1 MRPKPIILL
10 VLALGCGL
18 VASVGINQVLAKRRA
33 EAPVPTGETK
43 AILVAMADIESGE
56 VITPQLVKLEEW
68 PIDKVP
74 TGSMSDPTKAENRRT
89 KTRIY
94 AGEPLLD
101 AKLLSEGAGSSAS
114 AVIPKG
120 YRVVAVRVD
129 DVSGGSSLI
138 RPDDRVDMLVYLQEN
153 PSRGIKETTTRTI
166 LQDIRV
172 FAVNEMYAGQ
182 GTEAPE
188 KGVSAR
194 TISVLV
200 TPEQAETVT
209 LATSMG
215 EIRLVLRSREDIGE
229 STTTGAK
236 ATELLSGGETADRE
250 KEEAGQAGSPLLDL
264 LQQQA
269 AAALAQQQAQP
280 QQAPQ
285 PTPEPAPPV
294 EEAPKFKMVVIEG
307 RALREVE
314 FVDGKPTTGPAPM
327 FFPMPPEDEEV
338 QLEDQEQDEDLR
350 NSPKRVPRQKLD
362 PSKSLEEQL
371 QEESLDDLEEPTED
385 TAASGAPRLVRPAA
399 LKSHTARRL
408 PQVIFRSK

>member
-56 VITPQLVKLEEW
+56 VVTPQLVKLEEW
-68 PIDKVP
+68 PVDKVP
-74 TGSMSDPTKAENRRT
+74 QGSMNDPTKAENRRT
-89 KTRIY
+89 RTRIY
-94 AGEPLLD
+94 SGEPILEV
-101 AKLLSEGAGSSAS
+101 KLLSEGAGASAS

-138 RPDDRVDMLVYLQEN
+138 RPDDRVDMLIYLQEN

-172 FAVNEMYAGQ
+172 FAVNEIYAGQ
-182 GTEAPE
+182 GNDAPD
-188 KGVSAR
+188 KGVAAR

-229 STTTGAK
+229 AETSGAK
-236 ATELLSGGETADRE
+236 ANELLSGTDIADRG
-250 KEEAGQAGSPLLDL
+250 KEQLGDPANAGPNPLVDL

-269 AAALAQQQAQP
+269 AAALALQQQQQAQP
-280 QQAPQ
+280 TPAPE
-285 PTPEPAPPV
+285 PTPATPN
-294 EEAPKFKMVVIEG
+294 FKMVVIEG
-307 RALREVE
+307 RQLREVE
-314 FVDGKPTTGPAPM
+314 FVDGKPTTGPAPT
-327 FFPMPPEDEEV
+327 FFEPKP
-338 QLEDQEQDEDLR
+338 QLEFDDAEIEDDDLR
-350 NSPKRVPRQKLD
+350 ARPKKVPARSD
-362 PSKSLEEQL
+362 N
-371 QEESLDDLEEPTED
+371 ESARTTRPQTITP
-385 TAASGAPRLVRPAA
+385 TAADKRTVRMPS
-399 LKSHTARRL
+399 L
-408 PQVIFRSK
+408 IFR